1 MGIHCLNKHQVTII
15 TMAAPKV
22 KLTYFN
28 LRGRAEPSRLLLA
41 YGGIK
46 FEDCRITPGFEDPKE
61 WMALKPKTPYGS
73 LPLLEWNGT
82 NVAQSMA
89 IARFIAREVGLAGRN
104 NLEAAQIDE
113 IIDAINDM
121 INTGAKAFFAKDE
134 AAMKKHATETI
145 PAGLGNIEKRL
156 EARGGQFLSGN
167 AFSWADLHVFDF
179 CSNLPDKSC
188 LEKVPKIKNLTERVS
203 KIPNIKSWVESRPKT
218 NL

>member
-1 MGIHCLNKHQVTII
+1 MGTPSLPGQLRT
-15 TMAAPKV
+15 TAMAPKV

-89 IARFIAREVGLAGRN
+89 IARFIAR
-104 NLEAAQIDE
+104 
-113 IIDAINDM
+113 
-121 INTGAKAFFAKDE
+121 DE